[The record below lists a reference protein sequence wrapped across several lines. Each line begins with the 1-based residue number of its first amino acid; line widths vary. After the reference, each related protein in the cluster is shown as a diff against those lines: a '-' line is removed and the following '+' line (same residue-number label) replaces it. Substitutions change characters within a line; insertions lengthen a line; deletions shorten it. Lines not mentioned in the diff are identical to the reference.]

1 MNWAE
6 QKYRRSAAQGD
17 RQDAWLWAMIR
28 PIVIELGAGT
38 TVPSVRHFSQ
48 RVIHQFGGRLV
59 RINPD
64 EWKVPTRLDVG
75 LRVSTANGLVS
86 ITKLLGAKRDALVP
100 GDSDGRR

>member
-17 RQDAWLWAMIR
+17 RQDAWLSAVTR

-38 TVPSVRHFSQ
+38 TLPSVRHFRQ
-48 RVIHQFGGRLV
+48 HVIHHFGGQLV

-64 EWKVPTRLDVG
+64 EWKAPMRLDVG
-75 LRVSTANGLVS
+75 LRASAADGLES